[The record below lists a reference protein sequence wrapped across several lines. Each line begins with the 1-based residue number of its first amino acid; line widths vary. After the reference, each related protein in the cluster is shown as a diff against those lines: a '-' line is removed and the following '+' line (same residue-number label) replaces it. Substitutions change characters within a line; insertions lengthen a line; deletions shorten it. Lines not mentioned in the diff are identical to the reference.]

1 VCVYV
6 AHWPFCSSSRLISR
20 VHHLCSPFLL
30 QLFFSPN
37 DLFSVWFPFSVYTY
51 VVLIFFLYCTPYELL
66 FEIFYPQSCFL
77 PKPFSLVY
85 GARPYLLSAIYVTRY
100 LFEFSVVFLHTIST
114 QYRLRSF
121 VRIIRLI
128 RLFFMFFPSLLDQ
141 FDSPLIL
148 SSYILLCLEFH
159 HFPLFL
165 LAVCETSS
173 LLPLHPIAAN
183 PTIDCLLHC
192 YCQLNFLAI
201 FSLLLSTVLHYPFS
215 CPYPFGTS

>member
-1 VCVYV
+1 
-6 AHWPFCSSSRLISR
+6 
-20 VHHLCSPFLL
+20 VHHLCSPFLA

-66 FEIFYPQSCFL
+66 FEIFNPQSCFL
-77 PKPFSLVY
+77 PEPFSLVY
-85 GARPYLLSAIYVTRY
+85 DTRPYLLSAIYVTRY
-100 LFEFSVVFLHTIST
+100 LFEFSFVFLHTIST

-121 VRIIRLI
+121 VRIIHLI
-128 RLFFMFFPSLLDQ
+128 RLFFMFFPNRLDQ
-141 FDSPLIL
+141 FASPFFPHTFCCVWNFTIFL
-148 SSYILLCLEFH
+148 Y
-159 HFPLFL
+159 FPL
-165 LAVCETSS
+165 AVWATSS

-215 CPYPFGTS
+215 CPYRFGTS